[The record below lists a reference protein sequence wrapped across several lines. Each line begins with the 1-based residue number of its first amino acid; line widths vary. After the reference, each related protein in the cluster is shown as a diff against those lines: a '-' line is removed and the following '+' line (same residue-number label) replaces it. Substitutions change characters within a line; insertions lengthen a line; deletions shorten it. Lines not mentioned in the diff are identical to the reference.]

1 MKDYLK
7 ENLSKGEDDEIRGI
21 IWKTAQKYKLNI
33 YHRKKMKMECIDN
46 IDGPVSDTYKIEENQ
61 LLNIEGGLHPFL
73 EEEKLVL
80 VNKLDNLL
88 DDLELSG
95 IKRTLTF
102 GEKLVF
108 VLVYVHKVSQSLA
121 AKLLKVQRKT
131 IYNRCKSIDKKVK
144 GEIKKYGR

>member
-61 LLNIEGGLHPFL
+61 LLNIEGGIAPFF
-73 EEEKLVL
+73 
-80 VNKLDNLL
+80 
-88 DDLELSG
+88 
-95 IKRTLTF
+95 RR
-102 GEKLVF
+102 
-108 VLVYVHKVSQSLA
+108 
-121 AKLLKVQRKT
+121 RK
-131 IYNRCKSIDKKVK
+131 ISISKQ
-144 GEIKKYGR
+144 IR